1 MARKPLDPTLIE
13 QIRELLLNGNTNL
26 EVSKALNIS
35 APTVAKYR
43 ATFKQSGIVFP
54 GKRGRKKKVQTKAGL
69 KTKAIKLA
77 PSNDVLDAIKNSDFT
92 YIIDGTKVSFN
103 SRPKSLLISKK
114 RMLVEF

>member
-1 MARKPLDPTLIE
+1 MARKPLDPALIQ
-13 QIRELLLNGNTNL
+13 QIRELLLKGNTNL

-35 APTVAKYR
+35 APTVANYR

-54 GKRGRKKKVQTKAGL
+54 GKRGRKKKVQTKA
-69 KTKAIKLA
+69 IKLA
-77 PSNDVLDAIKNSDFT
+77 PSNDVLDSIKNSDFT

>member
-1 MARKPLDPTLIE
+1 MARKPLDPALIQ
-13 QIRELLLNGNTNL
+13 QIRELLLKGNTNL

-35 APTVAKYR
+35 APTVANYR
-43 ATFKQSGIVFP
+43 AKFKQSGIVFP
-54 GKRGRKKKVQTKAGL
+54 GKRGRKKKVQTKA
-69 KTKAIKLA
+69 IKLA
-77 PSNDVLDAIKNSDFT
+77 PSNDVLDSIKNSDFT

>member
-1 MARKPLDPTLIE
+1 MARKPLDPALIE
-13 QIRELLLNGNTNL
+13 QIRELLLKSNTNL

-35 APTVAKYR
+35 APTVANYR

-54 GKRGRKKKVQTKAGL
+54 GKRGRKKKVQTKA
-69 KTKAIKLA
+69 IKLA
-77 PSNDVLDAIKNSDFT
+77 PSNDVLDSIKNSDFT